1 MAAALFSHYRNCGTC
16 GSSSSQGGSH
26 VPILIFK
33 LNCCKFQIVLCLDL
47 TADAVSICKLAN
59 VQKPGAGWWLVC
71 DVCPCPA
78 RPLFM
83 HLSPGWWPRYPGS
96 CSRALHGPSSPPPA
110 TGSPQLQAAA
120 VPGDTEVSTGGHLH
134 TPAHP
139 LDTPWT
145 PPAISWPCE
154 VQTPSHATSS
164 EGQFTQPPLGQ

>member
-59 VQKPGAGWWLVC
+59 PMFKRLVQDDGWCVMCVQPQPGHYSCIYHPAGVHM
-71 DVCPCPA
+71 
-78 RPLFM
+78 RRR
-83 HLSPGWWPRYPGS
+83 PRYPGS
-96 CSRALHGPSSPPPA
+96 CSSALHGPSSPPA

-134 TPAHP
+134 TP
-139 LDTPWT
+139 WT

-154 VQTPSHATSS
+154 VQTPSRATSC